1 MEWKLSIGLVD
12 NLDLDPKWIRVYIR
26 DTIGWILSGEIL
38 FREMNPCPDPS
49 LGSGI
54 LTTYQSW
61 YEYGSGYSLE
71 SGSGSRILS
80 GKILFREMNPH
91 PDPSLSLW
99 HSNHIS
105 VMIRIQIRMYTL
117 GLKVDPDP
125 EYCLE
130 RYSLGKWTHI
140 RTHLCLSCILTTYSS
155 WYGYG
160 SGCTL

>member
-38 FREMNPCPDPS
+38 FRV
-49 LGSGI
+49 
-54 LTTYQSW
+54 
-61 YEYGSGYSLE
+61 
-71 SGSGSRILS
+71 
-80 GKILFREMNPH
+80 MNPH

-140 RTHLCLSCILTTYSS
+140 RTHLCLSCILTTYSP
-155 WYGYG
+155 WYGYECFILE
-160 SGCTL
+160 SGFGYTVWRDTL